1 MLAAVHEGLP
11 EAHGFL
17 FTSRFTGDPC
27 VTVFD
32 RAFGRLQAVDAAEI
46 LQHGEFLD
54 ALDQYDIVQ
63 TRPPA

>member
-17 FTSRFTGDPC
+17 FTSWFTGDPC

-46 LQHGEFLD
+46 VQHGEFLN
-54 ALDQYDIVQ
+54 ALNQYYILL
-63 TRPPA
+63 TGPPA